1 QGGKGRVL
9 VTPSSAPEFIQVNF
23 TDPLKEVDGE
33 RSSVKAPHPFLTDT
47 SVRAALGLVVD
58 RATIQEQIYGRLGQL
73 TANFLNLPRR
83 FQSQNLRTEFSV
95 DRANQVLDATGWKRG
110 ADGVRARD
118 GRRLKLLFQTSI
130 NTPRQKTQAIIKQAA
145 AKRSEER
152 RVGKESRTRWCAD
165 H

>member
-1 QGGKGRVL
+1 SYFFF
-9 VTPSSAPEFIQVNF
+9 SSRRRHTRFSR
-23 TDPLKEVDGE
+23 DW
-33 RSSVKAPHPFLTDT
+33 SSDVCSSDL
-47 SVRAALGLVVD
+47 
-58 RATIQEQIYGRLGQL
+58 
-73 TANFLNLPRR
+73 
-83 FQSQNLRTEFSV
+83 EFSV